1 MKTECRFMAQ
11 FENNKSRKVAAD
23 IIKECSVF
31 PAAKNENVNRED
43 KVTAEALAEK
53 ENTKA

>member
-43 KVTAEALAEK
+43 KLNCYLEK
-53 ENTKA
+53 KEE